1 MSTLIVFSIIL
12 WSHFIADFVCQTDWM
27 AKNKSSNH
35 KALLAHI
42 ATYTVVIYV
51 SMMSFFFGIDRL
63 DLYISTVYWALL
75 NGALHLV
82 VDFFTSRLTSH
93 LWAKGDTHNFF
104 VAIGFDQFLHS
115 ITLIG
120 TFIWIFT

>member
-1 MSTLIVFSIIL
+1 MSTFIIFSVIL
-12 WSHFIADFVCQTDWM
+12 WSHFTADFVCQSDWM
-27 AKNKSSNH
+27 AKNKSSNY
-35 KALLAHI
+35 KALLAHV
-42 ATYTVVIYV
+42 ATYTVMLFVLILG
-51 SMMSFFFGIDRL
+51 FFYCANASDQ
-63 DLYISTVYWALL
+63 YINVAYWALL

-104 VAIGFDQFLHS
+104 VAIGFGQFLHS